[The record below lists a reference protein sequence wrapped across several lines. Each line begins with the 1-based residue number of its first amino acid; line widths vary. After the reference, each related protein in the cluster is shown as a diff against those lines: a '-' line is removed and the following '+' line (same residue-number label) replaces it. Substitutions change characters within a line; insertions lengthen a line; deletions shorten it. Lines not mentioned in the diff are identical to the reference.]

1 MTYLQFDATQVAP
14 QQPIEAI
21 PAGVYLAAIS
31 ESEVVTTKSGSGQM
45 LRLTWDVLEG
55 PMKGRKVFDRL
66 NIANQNPKAEEI
78 GQRQLSTLC
87 HAVGVLQVKETT
99 QLHGRPCQ
107 IRVTIRKDESG
118 QYADQNE
125 VKDYRAIN
133 GQAPVTAAAAPAPA
147 AAAAAKKA
155 VPPWAGNR
163 AA

>member
-155 VPPWAGNR
+155 VPPWADNR